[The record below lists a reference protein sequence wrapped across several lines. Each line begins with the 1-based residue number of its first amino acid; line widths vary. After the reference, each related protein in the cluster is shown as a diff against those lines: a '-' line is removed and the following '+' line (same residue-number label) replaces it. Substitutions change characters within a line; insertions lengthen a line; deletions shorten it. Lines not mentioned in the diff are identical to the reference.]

1 MLKHVADRGG
11 SARQDSLLGTPGVDL
26 LDQLWLDP
34 DIDIR
39 GFPFHAG

>member
-11 SARQDSLLGTPGVDL
+11 SAWQDSLLGTPRVNL
-26 LDQLWLDP
+26 LDQLRLDP
-34 DIDIR
+34 DIDIC